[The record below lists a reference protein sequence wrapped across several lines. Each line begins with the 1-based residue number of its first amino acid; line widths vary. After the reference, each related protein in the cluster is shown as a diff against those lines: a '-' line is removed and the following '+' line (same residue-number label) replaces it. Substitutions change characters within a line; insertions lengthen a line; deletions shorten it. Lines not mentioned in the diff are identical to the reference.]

1 VKLFDPVAGA
11 VYEITPSPTG
21 VLVSPLTP
29 SYHWY
34 VNGVAPDATTVNVAV
49 EALVI
54 NWLAG
59 GVVIDGAGHV

>member
-1 VKLFDPVAGA
+1 
-11 VYEITPSPTG
+11 
-21 VLVSPLTP
+21 
-29 SYHWY
+29 